1 MAGGFACLQEADLF
15 SSLVTGCT
23 RHPDVPQAH
32 RWRVLD
38 GSGGIQVLAAVC
50 DATLQVLDHHVGHIF
65 GESFGVPP
73 HLILCS

>member
-1 MAGGFACLQEADLF
+1 MGGVSVHLREADLF
-15 SSLVTGCT
+15 SSLVTGGT

-32 RWRVLD
+32 RRRVLD
-38 GSGGIQVLAAVC
+38 GSGGVQVLAAVC
-50 DATLQVLDHHVGHIF
+50 DATLQVLDHHVGHLF